1 MDAVTFGFAAVGIG
15 LIVLTIRRMREDFA
29 PALAIAATIAMLAV
43 LLRLAMPVLDFTKS
57 LANSYGMG
65 GYLGIMMKALG
76 IALCSRVCAEICRDC
91 GENSIAVK
99 VELGGKVGI
108 LLLSLPLL
116 QQIVK
121 SIDGLV

>member
-1 MDAVTFGFAAVGIG
+1 MDAVTISFAAVGISI
-15 LIVLTIRRMREDFA
+15 IVITVRRLREELA
-29 PALAIAATIAMLAV
+29 PGLAIAATIALLAV
-43 LLRLAMPVLDFTKS
+43 LLRLALPVLDFTKA

-91 GENSIAVK
+91 GENSISVK
-99 VELGGKVGI
+99 VELGGKIGI

-116 QQIVK
+116 QQIVN